1 MTLVKTLLAIPELGL
16 RVRTGSGLLDREIS
30 RIYVTELPDPSRY
43 VSAGELVLSGLLWW
57 RPSSPDTA
65 EAPPAERFV
74 SALARAGVAA
84 LAASGADTGG
94 IPDDVIGACLRHRI
108 PLLEVPAELSFA
120 VITERVVLAL
130 AADRDRAP
138 GGAHRR
144 LLAAAGSSSL
154 PALLR
159 QGALELGTPCWVL
172 SGTGRVVAGTEPDAP
187 VTLVE
192 RFTPARRVWGGHAL
206 LPIGGRFRVP
216 WFLALRG
223 DSWPPALAEELAGL
237 VGLARARADEV
248 RRLARERAEPLF
260 RLLAGGAG
268 DLDEA
273 FAASGLPGRT
283 PVRVLVARTA
293 GDGALAG
300 ELLTELTSGVP
311 AALVDTVGDEA
322 YALVPA
328 TPDSPDSPGSP
339 DWPGWPGWAT
349 DALST
354 VARLIGLSE
363 AFVGIGGP
371 AVSSGLRGASQEA
384 RHAAGVAARR
394 GEPIGVVAGADI
406 AVHRLLVAGAPDDLR
421 RSVRDRVLG
430 PLLAYDAAQG
440 TDLIRTVRVFLEHSG
455 SPTAAAKALH
465 VHVNTLRYRITRAGQ
480 VLGLDLTDFATQVDV
495 YLALAAE

>member
-1 MTLVKTLLAIPELGL
+1 MTLVKTLLAIPGLGL
-16 RVRTGSGLLDREIS
+16 RVRAGSGLLDREIS

-57 RPSSPDTA
+57 RPAARDTR

-94 IPDDVIGACLRHRI
+94 IPDDVVRACLRHRI

-138 GGAHRR
+138 DGAHRR
-144 LLAAAGSSSL
+144 LLAAAESLSL

-172 SGTGRVVAGTEPDAP
+172 SGTGRVVAGTGPDAP

-206 LPIGGRFRVP
+206 LPVGGRFRVP
-216 WFLALRG
+216 WFLALRA
-223 DSWPPALAEELAGL
+223 DSWPHAIAEELVGL

-248 RRLARERAEPLF
+248 RRMARERAEPLF

-268 DLDEA
+268 DLAES
-273 FAASGLPGRT
+273 FAATGIPDET

-293 GDGALAG
+293 GDGALAV
-300 ELLTELTSGVP
+300 ELLAELISELP
-311 AALVDTVGDEA
+311 AALMGTVGDEA
-322 YALVPA
+322 SALVPA
-328 TPDSPDSPGSP
+328 TA
-339 DWPGWPGWAT
+339 DWPAEWPARAT
-349 DALST
+349 EALST
-354 VARLIGLSE
+354 VARLIDLPE

-371 AVSSGLRGASQEA
+371 AGITGLRGASQEA

-394 GEPIGVVAGADI
+394 GESIGVVAGADI
-406 AVHRLLVAGAPDDLR
+406 AVHRLLVAGAPDELR

-440 TDLIRTVRVFLEHSG
+440 TDFVRTVRVFLEHSG

-480 VLGLDLTDFATQVDV
+480 VLGLDLTDFATQVDI
-495 YLALAAE
+495 YLALVAE